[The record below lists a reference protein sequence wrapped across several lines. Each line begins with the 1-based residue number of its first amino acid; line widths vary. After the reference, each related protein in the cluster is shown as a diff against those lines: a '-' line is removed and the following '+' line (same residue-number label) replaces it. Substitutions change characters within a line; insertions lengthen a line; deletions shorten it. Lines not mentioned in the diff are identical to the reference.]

1 MIIMDS
7 ITNKE
12 TIRRIVIEAVS
23 EILEG
28 CFRTTYIPTEDG
40 DEYNE
45 ETIDVWQLMK
55 NLNRMQ
61 KRLDDGEAE
70 DI

>member
-1 MIIMDS
+1 MTAI
-7 ITNKE
+7 NE
-12 TIRRIVIEAVS
+12 VVIRRIVIEAVY

-28 CFRTTYIPTEDG
+28 CFRTTCVPTEDG

-45 ETIDVWQLMK
+45 DAIDVWQLMK